1 MKNWLFAILCFGL
14 NPVHAQIDLKDF
26 NQQFKQNPKPIFL
39 YFNTDWCRICKI
51 QEKEIEKNESIKSE
65 LNSNFYFIK
74 LNGESLN
81 EIEFLGQKYQPNIQ
95 TKTHSFVTEFIA
107 YQDIA
112 FPLWIILDENLE
124 VIGKFS
130 GLIKKKNFNQ
140 LFQQIKKE

>member
-39 YFNTDWCRICKI
+39 YFNTDWCGICKI

-74 LNGESLN
+74 LNGESLD
-81 EIEFLGQKYQPNIQ
+81 EIDFLDLKYQPNIQ
-95 TKTHSFVTEFIA
+95 NKTHSFVTEFIPS
-107 YQDIA
+107 QDVA

>member
-26 NQQFKQNPKPIFL
+26 NQQYKQNPKPIFL
-39 YFNTDWCRICKI
+39 YFNTDWCGICKI

-74 LNGESLN
+74 LNGESLD
-81 EIEFLGQKYQPNIQ
+81 EIDFLDQKYQPNIQ
-95 TKTHSFVTEFIA
+95 NKTHSFVTEFIPSQ
-107 YQDIA
+107 YVA